1 MLDHKNLR
9 TTQHDT
15 IVFNNKVN
23 KDMNN
28 LKKLKKM
35 SENNQWLIISIDYFK
50 KLNLTNFVT
59 T

>member
-1 MLDHKNLR
+1 
-9 TTQHDT
+9 
-15 IVFNNKVN
+15 
-23 KDMNN
+23 MNN